1 MNKVESDKMKIADG
15 TLMNETTEQP
25 LRNNPGRHIERGIAM
40 KDMFLTTKSGR
51 KGRVIDIMNDD
62 EILILLEFY
71 DDMDPQIE
79 WFGTADLAPCD
90 HVENE

>member
-1 MNKVESDKMKIADG
+1 
-15 TLMNETTEQP
+15 
-25 LRNNPGRHIERGIAM
+25 M

-71 DDMDPQIE
+71 DDMEPQIE